1 MLRGKKAKSEKAK
14 AKPSAKNAKRKDSYK
29 EGLMASHMEEAAE
42 ALAFER
48 AHLQTMRASDE
59 IFDAHCFYLDWRQKT
74 DGIDV
79 LLHAMAAN
87 GIGMAALT
95 GCPLKKAWV
104 AGGEYVN
111 GGAPEHH
118 LYDDGDLYFYSLTD
132 GLVHRDLMRS
142 VKRRGRHEPIARL
155 LHNAC
160 GFNLSDRGVGE
171 EAEHVIEEFDV
182 NGLGVVYLQCDDVN
196 NMCVKN
202 GTWTHTEPAV
212 SALLQVQ
219 PARRASSSLTP
230 NAPTPSVCRAE

>member
-1 MLRGKKAKSEKAK
+1 MPSKKKDSGRA
-14 AKPSAKNAKRKDSYK
+14 AKPSKKTPPSLPAVSLDAESLETPRLRHWRFESTAKTHVTEMRDS
-29 EGLMASHMEEAAE
+29 S
-42 ALAFER
+42 AF
-48 AHLQTMRASDE
+48 
-59 IFDAHCFYLDWRQKT
+59 FDAHCFYLDWQQNT
-74 DGIDV
+74 DGIDS
-79 LLHAMAAN
+79 LLAAMAT
-87 GIGMAALT
+87 GGVGMAAIT
-95 GCPLKKAWV
+95 GCPLKKAWSDTS
-104 AGGEYVN
+104 EKP
-111 GGAPEHH
+111 PEHY

-142 VKRRGRHEPIARL
+142 VKRRGSHEPIARL